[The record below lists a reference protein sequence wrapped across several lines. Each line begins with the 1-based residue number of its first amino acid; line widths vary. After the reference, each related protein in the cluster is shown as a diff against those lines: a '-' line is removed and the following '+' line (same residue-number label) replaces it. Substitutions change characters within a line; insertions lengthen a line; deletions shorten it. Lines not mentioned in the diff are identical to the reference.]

1 MGNQGCGIFVGID
14 SGAWILDNVISDNV
28 GGGVTVHGL
37 QCIIRGNLIVDNSG
51 SGIGSLSAGSF
62 SIVNNVIAR
71 NSYATLFAPEALK
84 AETFYTA
91 AIRPEWVKGHP
102 VNRALTLLDKR
113 HYLQLPNTF
122 APTIRELANNLQ
134 DPNSELESALKI
146 EKHFRKNFRY
156 SQSTLYSD
164 MQQGTLE
171 HFMFVSRYGHCE
183 YFATSMVLMLRSIGI
198 PARIVSGYSATTFNP
213 VTGYYEVRAIDAH
226 SWVEAYVDALG
237 WVSFEPTPAYSL
249 PAEKEEEAMTEML
262 EKYLK
267 KLQEI
272 EQLQGEATWPEQL
285 QYSVIGIFE
294 QINNAVHAF
303 GEWLKKAIALIGVF
317 MKDAGV
323 YMMLSAF
330 GVYALWYHFRIAFWR
345 LSAEYKIR
353 HAVTKADF
361 LQETYDAL
369 DTFYTKVGLAR
380 APCETLQEYSRRLCE
395 VYPQQKNAI
404 EGLLDEVHQVS
415 YGRDYRLPSV
425 GNSFDKAIQLLR
437 LPVAQLS
444 FREHLLQSLKKLIS

>member
-1 MGNQGCGIFVGID
+1 
-14 SGAWILDNVISDNV
+14 
-28 GGGVTVHGL
+28 
-37 QCIIRGNLIVDNSG
+37 
-51 SGIGSLSAGSF
+51 
-62 SIVNNVIAR
+62 
-71 NSYATLFAPEALK
+71 
-84 AETFYTA
+84 
-91 AIRPEWVKGHP
+91 
-102 VNRALTLLDKR
+102 
-113 HYLQLPNTF
+113 
-122 APTIRELANNLQ
+122 
-134 DPNSELESALKI
+134 
-146 EKHFRKNFRY
+146 
-156 SQSTLYSD
+156 
-164 MQQGTLE
+164 
-171 HFMFVSRYGHCE
+171 
-183 YFATSMVLMLRSIGI
+183 
-198 PARIVSGYSATTFNP
+198 
-213 VTGYYEVRAIDAH
+213 
-226 SWVEAYVDALG
+226 
-237 WVSFEPTPAYSL
+237 
-249 PAEKEEEAMTEML
+249 MTEML

-425 GNSFDKAIQLLR
+425 GNSFDKALQLLR
-437 LPVAQLS
+437 LPIAQLS